1 MMKLLS
7 EQLSITQRAGLGKK
21 AGNLNELLLEGFTV
35 PDGFVLRWEDRDSF
49 EASVDKLM
57 DKIGGY
63 PVAVRSSG
71 QLEDLGDMSF
81 AGLYETYLDINSREE
96 LLSAISK
103 CFESTQGERVEKYLE
118 KADIKKTSDELYKSF
133 SVLVQKM
140 IIPKTAGVAFSIDPM
155 TGIEEHLYAECCHGV
170 GEKLVS
176 GEVTPNRYTY
186 NHYSKEIIE
195 SDIHD
200 DLAKLSDK
208 NIRELSILCRKIQ
221 AFYGR
226 PQDLEWA
233 IDDSDQL
240 WLLQARPITK
250 LSWRK
255 DHGELTNA
263 DLKDGGISS
272 AVCTPLMFSLYQKC
286 MNVSMPE
293 YFKSIKL
300 WKDEINPQCLYYFY
314 GRGYW
319 SAGNVKLML
328 KDIPG
333 YNEKSFDED
342 LGIMKDYGS
351 EGPEE
356 TGLSIQSILKALP
369 VVLSLEREFKSC
381 FKDSSNY
388 LNEFRAKEA
397 KYLEEVYNLHNTSDD
412 ELLLGFDKMIHEFF
426 IPTET
431 AYYRVIYNNSNLQ
444 TTFKEF
450 LEKIEQRIK
459 EKINT
464 IHLFTGIDGI
474 SHLEIQKDL
483 KELHEAL
490 ENEVYEEHRKSPKV
504 EKALKKFLARHY
516 HHGDR
521 ELDITV
527 PRWGEVP
534 DRVIELAKNYNHVS
548 TPTDLLYREEIQRV
562 MTLLD
567 KSFLGKFSKKKFQQ
581 KTDFVRSYL
590 KLREGMRELST
601 CSYYIVRLYILEIQ
615 RRWLKSSEAYREDD
629 IFFYTLDELI
639 ALARNE
645 SKLSDHSND
654 ISYRKLTYEGFKK
667 FESPN
672 DFGFGVKQSQSQIET
687 IDGEII
693 LRGIACSPGEFEGV
707 ALVAKSLEDI
717 DEVDGQSILIT
728 KFTDPGWTPTL
739 GRVKGVVTEVGG
751 ILSHAAVISR
761 EYGIPAILNIPEIT
775 DKIKNNQKIYING
788 DEGVVIIR
796 RQE

>member
-21 AGNLNELLLEGFTV
+21 AGNLNELLLKGFTV
-35 PDGFVLRWEDRDSF
+35 PDGFVLRWEDRDNF
-49 EASVDKLM
+49 EASIDQLM

-71 QLEDLGDMSF
+71 QLEDLGDLSF
-81 AGLYETYLDINSREE
+81 AGLYETYLDVNSRDE
-96 LLSAISK
+96 LLGAISK

-208 NIRELSILCRKIQ
+208 NIHELSILCRKIQ

-233 IDDSDQL
+233 IDHSDQL

-250 LSWRK
+250 LAWRK

-351 EGPEE
+351 DGPEK
-356 TGLSIQSILKALP
+356 TGLSLKSILKALP
-369 VVLSLEREFKSC
+369 VVLSLEREFKNC
-381 FKDSSNY
+381 FKDSSSY

-397 KYLEEVYNLHNTSDD
+397 NYLEEVYNLHNTSDD
-412 ELLLGFDKMIHEFF
+412 ELLLGFDKMIHDFF

-450 LEKIEQRIK
+450 LEKIEHRVK
-459 EKINT
+459 DKINT

-490 ENEVYEEHRKSPKV
+490 ENEGHEEDLKSAKV

-548 TPTDLLYREEIQRV
+548 TPTDLLYREELQRI

-567 KSFLGKFSKKKFQQ
+567 KSFLGKFSKKKCQQ

-615 RRWLKSSEAYREDD
+615 RRWLKSSETYHEND

-639 ALARNE
+639 ALTRNE
-645 SKLSDHSND
+645 TKLSDYSND
-654 ISYRKLTYEGFKK
+654 ISYRKLTYEGFKH

-672 DFGFGVKQSQSQIET
+672 DFGFGMKQSQSQIET

-693 LRGIACSPGEFEGV
+693 LRGIACSPGEYEGV

-717 DEVDGQSILIT
+717 HMVDDQSILIT

-761 EYGIPAILNIPEIT
+761 EYGIPAILNIPGIT

-788 DEGVVIIR
+788 DEGIVIIR